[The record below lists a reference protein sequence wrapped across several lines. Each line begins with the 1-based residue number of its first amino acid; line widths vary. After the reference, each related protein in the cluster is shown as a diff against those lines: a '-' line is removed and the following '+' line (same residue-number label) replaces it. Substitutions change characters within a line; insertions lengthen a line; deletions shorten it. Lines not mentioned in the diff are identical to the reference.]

1 MYINIRGL
9 GICVCMCLCIVFYCC
24 FSLLY
29 NCTMCHVFFILVVV
43 IRGRGYKV
51 TSFYNHTGRVVAVG
65 DGVAKISGLYAVA
78 SNEMVFFGNGF
89 RGMVINLELDSVSVI
104 IFTLDKNIYRGLWV
118 YRTLDIM
125 YMSIGC
131 DLLGRVV
138 NPLGIPIDGEG
149 ELFWSM
155 RNRIEA
161 SSPGFIDREPVS
173 ISLITG

>member
-1 MYINIRGL
+1 MVIEGNKGL
-9 GICVCMCLCIVFYCC
+9 
-24 FSLLY
+24 
-29 NCTMCHVFFILVVV
+29 
-43 IRGRGYKV
+43 KV

-65 DGVAKISGLYAVA
+65 DGVAKISGLYAVV
-78 SNEMVFFGNGF
+78 SSEMVFFGNNL
-89 RGMVINLELDSVSVI
+89 RGMVINLELDTVSVI

-118 YRTLDIM
+118 YRTQDIM

-155 RNRIEA
+155 RSRIEVN
-161 SSPGFIDREPVS
+161 SPGFIDREPVS